1 MVGNVYG
8 FISMEGSILYF
19 YHGCKYGRVKIYV
32 SAIWVMAILCEDY
45 LEIVSLQYGFDSYN
59 DMLYNGFVV
68 DIEDEIAKIK
78 TPSPKPKL
86 QKQCFQ
92 CTARGSN
99 PGHPD

>member
-1 MVGNVYG
+1 MN
-8 FISMEGSILYF
+8 
-19 YHGCKYGRVKIYV
+19 KVKTNIGG
-32 SAIWVMAILCEDY
+32 MPLEDY
-45 LEIVSLQYGFDSYN
+45 LEIVALQHGFDSYEE
-59 DMLYNGFVV
+59 LRYNGIVV